1 MVLTELLQN
10 ALQHGF
16 PNAARDDGLLE
27 VAAVRQNDRL
37 VVTVA
42 DNGVGLP
49 AGFELDATTS
59 LGLQIV
65 RTLVVSELGGRL
77 RISPRPGGGTEAVL
91 DLPVAHDPDRVD
103 TDRADADPA
112 STEQPK

>member
-1 MVLTELLQN
+1 MREDERLL
-10 ALQHGF
+10 
-16 PNAARDDGLLE
+16 
-27 VAAVRQNDRL
+27 
-37 VVTVA
+37 VTVA

-49 AGFELDATTS
+49 ADFDLDATTS

-91 DLPVAHDPDRVD
+91 DLPVAHDPEQ
-103 TDRADADPA
+103 A
-112 STEQPK
+112 STEQTSTEQASTEQVDTAQADTEQARSESDQPG

>member
-1 MVLTELLQN
+1 MAGEVASAEFRVAPKLTGSFGMLSSSVATPLAMVMTELLQN

-42 DNGVGLP
+42 DNGVGLRHRSG
-49 AGFELDATTS
+49 A
-59 LGLQIV
+59 
-65 RTLVVSELGGRL
+65 
-77 RISPRPGGGTEAVL
+77 
-91 DLPVAHDPDRVD
+91 
-103 TDRADADPA
+103 
-112 STEQPK
+112 

>member
-1 MVLTELLQN
+1 MRE
-10 ALQHGF
+10 
-16 PNAARDDGLLE
+16 
-27 VAAVRQNDRL
+27 NDRL
-37 VVTVA
+37 IVTVA

-49 AGFELDATTS
+49 GDFDLDATTS

-91 DLPVAHDPDRVD
+91 DLPVAHDPEQ
-103 TDRADADPA
+103 ADPEQGN
-112 STEQPK
+112 TEQARSEPDQSG